1 VELLVRFDPC
11 KEKHN
16 VFIIKVEGER
26 SWVSRETNTFF
37 SSLMCEG
44 AGLWE
49 DVEVVLDLLP
59 KNENRSYWLN
69 MKGL

>member
-1 VELLVRFDPC
+1 
-11 KEKHN
+11 
-16 VFIIKVEGER
+16 
-26 SWVSRETNTFF
+26 VSRETNTFF